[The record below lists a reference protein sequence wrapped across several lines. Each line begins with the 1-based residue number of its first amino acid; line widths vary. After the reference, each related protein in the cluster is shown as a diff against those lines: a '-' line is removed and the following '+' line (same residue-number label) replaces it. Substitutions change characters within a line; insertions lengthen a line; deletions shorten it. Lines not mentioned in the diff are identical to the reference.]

1 MCKFN
6 TMYWFDLVQY
16 TDLIHLYN
24 MIAFV
29 VWASHHIMIISSSAS
44 VFILRNICCYF
55 LIIEERYV
63 TEILEISEKDEKN
76 KIKKN

>member
-6 TMYWFDLVQY
+6 KMYIFDLAQY
-16 TDLIHLYN
+16 TDLIHLFN
-24 MIAFV
+24 MIASV
-29 VWASHHIMIISSSAS
+29 TSHHIVIISSGAS

>member
-1 MCKFN
+1 
-6 TMYWFDLVQY
+6 MYWFDLAQY

-29 VWASHHIMIISSSAS
+29 VRADTSVTSHHIMIISSSAS

-63 TEILEISEKDEKN
+63 TEILEISEKDERK